1 MIINITLK
9 PVQNIDDAKLN
20 SLEKELNR
28 RVNNSFPS
36 STVVVK
42 KGSIPK
48 IDIKGFPS
56 DSDRERLGVIF
67 EDVWQDVTW
76 H

>member
-9 PVQNIDDAKLN
+9 PVQNIDDARLN

-28 RVNNSFPS
+28 RVNKSFPS

>member
-1 MIINITLK
+1 MIINITLT
-9 PVQNIDDAKLN
+9 PVQNLDDTRLK

-28 RVNNSFPS
+28 RVKNTFPS
-36 STVVVK
+36 STVVVQ
-42 KGSIPK
+42 KGSTPK

-56 DSDRERLGVIF
+56 DSDRERLGIIF
-67 EDVWQDVTW
+67 EDVWQDVTG

>member
-1 MIINITLK
+1 MKNT
-9 PVQNIDDAKLN
+9 
-20 SLEKELNR
+20 
-28 RVNNSFPS
+28 FPS
-36 STVVVK
+36 STVVVQ

-56 DSDRERLGVIF
+56 DSDRERLGIIF